1 MLISDSARVLFVHVQ
16 KTAGS
21 TIDRALQDNLSDIR
35 EIKGLGRHAHLGR
48 ILKAEPALSG
58 YFIFGFVR
66 NPWDRMV
73 SWHQMIVR
81 MDEAAKKEDQYAE
94 HVRRRLERNAFW
106 AEAAAEF
113 PRFEDFILRGPD
125 RFPRMRVP
133 QIDYL
138 TAGDRRADFIGRQ
151 ESFDADFA
159 AVCEK
164 IGLPPFEP
172 VPRNV
177 DKSERPHY
185 STFYTDEMR
194 DRIAELFAADIEE
207 FGYTFERPGAQ

>member
-21 TIDRALQDNLSDIR
+21 TIDRALQENLPDIR
-35 EIKGLGRHAHLGR
+35 ESKGIGRHAHMSR
-48 ILKAEPALSG
+48 ILKAEPALED

-66 NPWDRMV
+66 NPWDRLV

-81 MDEAAKKEDQYAE
+81 MDARAQQDDKYGAA
-94 HVRRRLERNAFW
+94 VRKRLARNTFW
-106 AEAAAEF
+106 SEVARDF
-113 PRFEDFILRGPD
+113 PEFEDFVLRGPEH
-125 RFPRMRVP
+125 FPRMRSP

-138 TAGDRRADFIGRQ
+138 VSGDRRADFIGRQ
-151 ESFDADFA
+151 ENFNADFTV
-159 AVCEK
+159 VCEK

-172 VPRNV
+172 TPRNV
-177 DKSERPHY
+177 DKSARPHY

-194 DRIAELFAADIEE
+194 DKVAEVFAKDIEE
-207 FGYTFERPGAQ
+207 FGYTFERPGA